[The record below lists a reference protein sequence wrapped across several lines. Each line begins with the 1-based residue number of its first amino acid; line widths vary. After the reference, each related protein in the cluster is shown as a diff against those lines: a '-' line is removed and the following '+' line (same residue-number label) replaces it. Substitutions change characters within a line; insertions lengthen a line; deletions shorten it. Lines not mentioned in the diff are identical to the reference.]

1 MKSLVSFSTP
11 SPVNL
16 RRVLV
21 LKNIAVIGLTL
32 AVLVVAKGMG
42 MPLPFAVIGTV
53 LLVLNI
59 LTWVRFKLPWP
70 VQEIEVFGQLALDV
84 LLLSALL
91 YMAGGTTNPFVLLL
105 LLPLTI
111 AAATLLAIY
120 AWLLAA

>member
-59 LTWVRFKLPWP
+59 LTWIRFKLPW
-70 VQEIEVFGQLALDV
+70 A
-84 LLLSALL
+84 SA
-91 YMAGGTTNPFVLLL
+91 GD
-105 LLPLTI
+105 
-111 AAATLLAIY
+111 
-120 AWLLAA
+120 